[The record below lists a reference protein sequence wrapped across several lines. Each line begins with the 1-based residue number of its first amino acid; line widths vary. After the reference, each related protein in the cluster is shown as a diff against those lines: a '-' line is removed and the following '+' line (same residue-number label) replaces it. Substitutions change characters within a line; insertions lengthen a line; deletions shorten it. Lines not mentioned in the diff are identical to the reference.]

1 MAGCKHSKYHVGPI
15 SKQSSPIIQHAQK
28 NIIHSRKR
36 FPMLIL
42 TESGTDTGLNNAS
55 TSLLVPLSAAGEQRF
70 NTPQK
75 SMGLSRKENPFLMIY
90 ELEPYKKVIGSLVI
104 HQQVGIELR
113 CKNMFV

>member
-1 MAGCKHSKYHVGPI
+1 
-15 SKQSSPIIQHAQK
+15 
-28 NIIHSRKR
+28 
-36 FPMLIL
+36 MLIL

-70 NTPQK
+70 NTTQK

-90 ELEPYKKVIGSLVI
+90 ELEPYKKVICSLVI
-104 HQQVGIELR
+104 HQQVGMELK